1 MDTVTPSVTPVFLFD
16 SLGSQAFPFV
26 IDVRRRAAFED
37 DPEFIAGATWRNPFA
52 VADWSRFVPRHRSVV
67 VYCVHG
73 HEISRN
79 ACNALRS
86 DGIDSRYLDG
96 GIEAWRAAG
105 GPTVT
110 RLADLPIPSP
120 GNAPS
125 RWITRERPRID
136 RIACPWL
143 VRRFIDPLAEFDF
156 VPADRVLAESR
167 VREAIPYDVPDVRFA
182 HRGPKCSFDAL
193 IEDFR
198 LRDPSLALLA
208 TIVRAAD
215 TNRLDLAPQ
224 SAGLLAISIGLGA
237 RHADDHE
244 LLESGF
250 PVYDALYAWCRR
262 ETNASGRP
270 LAGKAPA

>member
-1 MDTVTPSVTPVFLFD
+1 MDTVTPSVTPASLFD
-16 SLGSQAFPFV
+16 LLGSCAFPFV
-26 IDVRRRAAFED
+26 IDVRRRAAFDD
-37 DPEFIAGATWRNPFA
+37 DPQFIAGATWRDPSA
-52 VADWSRFVPRHRSVV
+52 VTDWSRFVPRHRPVV

-73 HEISRN
+73 HEVSRN

-86 DGIDSRYLDG
+86 DGLDARYLEG
-96 GIEAWRAAG
+96 GLEAWRAAG

-110 RLADLPIPSP
+110 RCADLPIPS
-120 GNAPS
+120 GSNAPS

-143 VRRFIDPLAEFDF
+143 VRRFIDPLAQFDF

-167 VREAIPYDVPDVRFA
+167 VRGAIPYDVPDVRFA
-182 HRGPKCSFDAL
+182 HRGPQCSFDAL

-215 TNRLDLAPQ
+215 THRLDLAPQ
-224 SAGLLAISIGLGA
+224 AAGLLAISIGLGA

-250 PVYDALYAWCRR
+250 PVYDALYAWCRQ
-262 ETNASGRP
+262 ETKASAQVPAGR
-270 LAGKAPA
+270 AQA